1 MKTAQIIKGIIIL
14 LFAIVAFTACE
25 DVVEVELNDEDID
38 LIAVEAYINTKAE
51 NNVYVKLERTLAVNQ
66 TAQNPVISNAV
77 VQISDNA
84 DSPNT
89 VTLEEQ
95 GTTGIYMLPA
105 GTNYPGVTG
114 RTYTLTITTPD
125 GTVIIGEEYLQEVET
140 LDTVKVNLSDRGNY
154 EYLGIY
160 INSQETPGLGHYYK
174 WDIYLNGEL
183 LNDGE
188 DLAFASDELVDG
200 NYIYDML
207 VLLDW
212 EEEEEDKILHLG
224 DTVVVEQLSISE
236 AAYEFYWGLSDQA
249 WAGGPFSVPPA
260 NVPSN
265 LTSSDGKRILGLFS
279 ARDISVGNTVIIDDS
294 NFTPLVSSVPEI

>member
-1 MKTAQIIKGIIIL
+1 MKTAQIIKGIIII
-14 LFAIVAFTACE
+14 LFAIVAFTSCE
-25 DVVEVELNDEDID
+25 DVVDVKLDGEDID

-66 TAQNPVISNAV
+66 TTQNPVISNAV
-77 VQISDNA
+77 VQLSDNA
-84 DSPNT
+84 ATPNT

-95 GTTGIYMLPA
+95 GNTGIYLLPA
-105 GTNYPGVTG
+105 ETSYPGVTG

-125 GTVIIGEEYLQEVET
+125 GTVITGEEYLQEIET
-140 LDTVKVNLSDRGNY
+140 LDSVKVNLSDRGNY

-160 INSQETPGLGHYYK
+160 INSQETPGLGNYYK
-174 WDIYLNGEL
+174 WDIYINGEF

-207 VLLDW
+207 ILLDW
-212 EEEEEDKILHLG
+212 EDEEEDKILHQG
-224 DTVVVEQLSISE
+224 DTIVVEQLSISE
-236 AAYEFYWGLSDQA
+236 AAYEFYWGLDDQA

-294 NFTPLVSSVPEI
+294 NFTPLVSSTPGI

>member
-14 LFAIVAFTACE
+14 LFAIVALTACE
-25 DVVEVELNDEDID
+25 DVVDVELNDEDID

-66 TAQNPVISNAV
+66 TAQNPVINNAV
-77 VQISDNA
+77 VVLSDNA
-84 DSPNT
+84 DSPNS

-95 GTTGIYMLPA
+95 GTTGIYVLPA
-105 GTNYPGVTG
+105 GTTYPGVSG

-125 GTVIIGEEYLQEVET
+125 GTVITAEDYLQEVEI
-140 LDTVKVNLSDRGNY
+140 LDTVKVNLSNIGDY
-154 EYLGIY
+154 EYLGIF

-174 WDIYLNGEL
+174 WDIYINDEL
-183 LNDGE
+183 LYDAE

-207 VLLDW
+207 IYLDW
-212 EEEEEDKILHLG
+212 EEEEEDKILHDG
-224 DTVVVEQLSISE
+224 DTIRVEQLSISS
-236 AAYEFYWGLSDQA
+236 AVYDFYWALNDQA
-249 WAGGPFSVPPA
+249 WAGSPFSVPPA

-265 LTSSDGKRILGLFS
+265 LSSNDGKRILGLFS
-279 ARDISVGNTVIIDDS
+279 ARDVSVGNTVVIDDS
-294 NFTPLVSSVPEI
+294 NFTPLKSSIPGI

>member
-38 LIAVEAYINTKAE
+38 LIAVEAYINTKTE

-66 TAQNPVISNAV
+66 TAQNPAISNAV
-77 VQISDNA
+77 VQLSDNA
-84 DSPNT
+84 ASPNT

-95 GTTGIYMLPA
+95 GTTGIYVLPA
-105 GTNYPGVTG
+105 ETSYPGVTG

-125 GTVIIGEEYLQEVET
+125 GTVITGEEYLQEVET

-174 WDIYLNGEL
+174 WDIYVNGAF

-188 DLAFASDELVDG
+188 HLAFASDELVDG

-207 VLLDW
+207 ILLDW
-212 EEEEEDKILHLG
+212 EDEEEDKILHPG

-249 WAGGPFSVPPA
+249 WAGSPFSVPPA
-260 NVPSN
+260 NVPGNLISN
-265 LTSSDGKRILGLFS
+265 NGKRILGLFS
-279 ARDISVGNTVIIDDS
+279 ARDVSVGNTVIIDDS
-294 NFTPLVSSVPEI
+294 NFTPLVSSIPGI

>member
-1 MKTAQIIKGIIIL
+1 MKTAQIIKGIIII
-14 LFAIVAFTACE
+14 LFAIVAFTSCE
-25 DVVEVELNDEDID
+25 DVVDVKLDGEDID
-38 LIAVEAYINTKAE
+38 LIAVEAYINTKTE

-66 TAQNPVISNAV
+66 TTQNPVISNAV
-77 VQISDNA
+77 VQLSDNA
-84 DSPNT
+84 ATPNT

-95 GTTGIYMLPA
+95 GNTGIYLLPA
-105 GTNYPGVTG
+105 ETSYPGVTG

-125 GTVIIGEEYLQEVET
+125 GTVITGKEYLQEIET
-140 LDTVKVNLSDRGNY
+140 LDSVKVNLSDRGNY

-160 INSQETPGLGHYYK
+160 INSQETPGLGNYYK
-174 WDIYLNGEL
+174 WDIYINGEF
-183 LNDGE
+183 LNNGE

-207 VLLDW
+207 ILLDW
-212 EEEEEDKILHLG
+212 EDEEEDKILHQG
-224 DTVVVEQLSISE
+224 DTIVVEQLSISE
-236 AAYEFYWGLSDQA
+236 AAYEFYWGLDDQA

-294 NFTPLVSSVPEI
+294 NFTPLKSSIPEI

>member
-14 LFAIVAFTACE
+14 LFAIVAFTSCE
-25 DVVEVELNDEDID
+25 DVVDVKLDGEDID
-38 LIAVEAYINTKAE
+38 LIAVEAYINTKTE

-66 TAQNPVISNAV
+66 TTQNPVISNAV
-77 VQISDNA
+77 VQLSDNA
-84 DSPNT
+84 ATPNT
-89 VTLEEQ
+89 VALEEQ
-95 GTTGIYMLPA
+95 GNTGIYLLPA
-105 GTNYPGVTG
+105 ETSYPGVTG

-125 GTVIIGEEYLQEVET
+125 GTVITGEEYLQEIET
-140 LDTVKVNLSDRGNY
+140 LDSVKVNLSDRGNY

-160 INSQETPGLGHYYK
+160 INSQETPGLGNYYK
-174 WDIYLNGEL
+174 WDIYINGEF

-207 VLLDW
+207 ILLDW
-212 EEEEEDKILHLG
+212 EDEEEDKILHQG
-224 DTVVVEQLSISE
+224 DTIVVEQLSISE
-236 AAYEFYWGLSDQA
+236 AAYEFYWGLDDQA

-294 NFTPLVSSVPEI
+294 NFTPLKSSIPEI

>member
-14 LFAIVAFTACE
+14 LFAIVAFTSCE
-25 DVVEVELNDEDID
+25 DVVDVKLDGEDID

-66 TAQNPVISNAV
+66 TTQNPVISNAV
-77 VQISDNA
+77 VQLSDNA
-84 DSPNT
+84 ATPNT

-95 GTTGIYMLPA
+95 GNTGIYLLPA
-105 GTNYPGVTG
+105 ETSYPGVTG

-125 GTVIIGEEYLQEVET
+125 GTVITGEEYLQEIET
-140 LDTVKVNLSDRGNY
+140 LDSVKVNLSDRGNY

-160 INSQETPGLGHYYK
+160 INSQETPGLGNYYK
-174 WDIYLNGEL
+174 WDIYINGEF

-207 VLLDW
+207 ILLDW
-212 EEEEEDKILHLG
+212 EDEEEDKILHQG
-224 DTVVVEQLSISE
+224 DTIVVEQLSISE
-236 AAYEFYWGLSDQA
+236 AAYEFYWGLDDQA

-294 NFTPLVSSVPEI
+294 NFTPLVSSIPEI

>member
-38 LIAVEAYINTKAE
+38 LIAVEAYISTKAE

-125 GTVIIGEEYLQEVET
+125 GTVITGEEYLQEVET

-212 EEEEEDKILHLG
+212 EDEEEDKILHLG

>member
-14 LFAIVAFTACE
+14 LFAIVAFTSCE
-25 DVVEVELNDEDID
+25 DVVDVELNDEDID
-38 LIAVEAYINTKAE
+38 LITVEAYINTKSE
-51 NNVYVKLERTLAVNQ
+51 NNVYVKLERTLPVNQ
-66 TAQNPVISNAV
+66 PTQNPVISNAV

-84 DSPNT
+84 DLPNT
-89 VTLEEQ
+89 VTLEEEES
-95 GTTGIYMLPA
+95 TGVYSLPA
-105 GTNYPGVTG
+105 ETTYPGIPG

-125 GTVIIGEEYLQEVET
+125 GTIITGEEYLQEIEK

-174 WDIYLNGEL
+174 WDIYINGEF

-188 DLAFASDELVDG
+188 DLAYASDELVDG

-207 VLLDW
+207 ILLDW
-212 EEEEEDKILHLG
+212 EDEEEDKILHPG

-236 AAYEFYWGLSDQA
+236 AAYDFYWGLSDQA
-249 WAGGPFSVPPA
+249 WAGSPFSVPPA

-265 LTSSDGKRILGLFS
+265 LSSNDGKRILGLFS
-279 ARDISVGNTVIIDDS
+279 ARDISTGNTIIIDDS
-294 NFTPLVSSVPEI
+294 NYTPLISSIPGI

>member
-66 TAQNPVISNAV
+66 TAQNPVISNAI
-77 VQISDNA
+77 VQLSDNA

-114 RTYTLTITTPD
+114 RIYTLTITTPD
-125 GTVIIGEEYLQEVET
+125 GTVITGDEYLQEVET

-212 EEEEEDKILHLG
+212 EDEEEDKILHLG

-265 LTSSDGKRILGLFS
+265 LTSSNGKRILGLFS

-294 NFTPLVSSVPEI
+294 NFTPLVSSVPGN

>member
-14 LFAIVAFTACE
+14 LFAIVAFTSCE
-25 DVVEVELNDEDID
+25 DVVDVKLDDEDID
-38 LIAVEAYINTKAE
+38 LIAVEAYINTKTE

-66 TAQNPVISNAV
+66 TTQNPVISNAV
-77 VQISDNA
+77 VQFSDNA
-84 DSPNT
+84 ATPNT

-95 GTTGIYMLPA
+95 GNTGIYLLPA
-105 GTNYPGVTG
+105 ETSYPGVTG

-125 GTVIIGEEYLQEVET
+125 GTVITGEEYLQEIET
-140 LDTVKVNLSDRGNY
+140 LDSVKVNLSDRGNY

-160 INSQETPGLGHYYK
+160 INSQETPGLGNYYK
-174 WDIYLNGEL
+174 WDIYINGEF

-207 VLLDW
+207 ILLDW
-212 EEEEEDKILHLG
+212 EDEEEDKILHQG
-224 DTVVVEQLSISE
+224 DTIVVEQLSISK
-236 AAYEFYWGLSDQA
+236 AAHEFYWGLDDQA

-294 NFTPLVSSVPEI
+294 NFTPLKSSIPEI

>member
-14 LFAIVAFTACE
+14 LFAIVAFTSCE
-25 DVVEVELNDEDID
+25 DVVDVDLNDEDIN

-77 VQISDNA
+77 VRISDNA
-84 DSPNT
+84 ASPNT

-95 GTTGIYMLPA
+95 ATTGIYVLPA
-105 GTNYPGVTG
+105 GTSYPGVAG

-125 GTVIIGEEYLQEVET
+125 GTVITGEEYLQEVET

-174 WDIYLNGEL
+174 WDIYINGEFL
-183 LNDGE
+183 SDGE

-212 EEEEEDKILHLG
+212 EDEEEDKRLHPG

-249 WAGGPFSVPPA
+249 WAGSPFSVPPA

-265 LTSSDGKRILGLFS
+265 LISNDGKRILGLFS
-279 ARDISVGNTVIIDDS
+279 ARDISVGNKVIIDDS
-294 NFTPLVSSVPEI
+294 NYTPLVSSIPEM

>member
-14 LFAIVAFTACE
+14 LFAIVALTACE
-25 DVVEVELNDEDID
+25 DVVDVELNDEDID

-51 NNVYVKLERTLAVNQ
+51 NNIYVKLERTLAVNQ
-66 TAQNPVISNAV
+66 TSQNPVINNAV
-77 VQISDNA
+77 VQLSDNA

-95 GTTGIYMLPA
+95 GTTGIYVLPA
-105 GTNYPGVTG
+105 GTTYPGITG

-125 GTVIIGEEYLQEVET
+125 GTVITGEEYLQEVET

-174 WDIYLNGEL
+174 WDIYINGEF

-207 VLLDW
+207 ILLDW
-212 EEEEEDKILHLG
+212 EDEEEDKILHSG
-224 DTVVVEQLSISE
+224 DTIIVEQLSISA
-236 AAYEFYWGLSDQA
+236 AAYDFYWGLSDQA
-249 WAGGPFSVPPA
+249 WAGSPFSVPPA

-265 LTSSDGKRILGLFS
+265 LTSNNGKRILGLFS
-279 ARDISVGNTVIIDDS
+279 ARDVSVGNTVVIDDS
-294 NFTPLVSSVPEI
+294 NFTPLVSSIPGI

>member
-14 LFAIVAFTACE
+14 LFAIVAFTSCE
-25 DVVEVELNDEDID
+25 DVVDVKLDGEDID

-66 TAQNPVISNAV
+66 TTQNPVISNAV
-77 VQISDNA
+77 VQLSDNA
-84 DSPNT
+84 ATPNT

-95 GTTGIYMLPA
+95 GNTGIYLLPA
-105 GTNYPGVTG
+105 ETSYPGVTG

-125 GTVIIGEEYLQEVET
+125 GTVITGEEYLQEIET
-140 LDTVKVNLSDRGNY
+140 LDSVKVNLSDRGNY

-160 INSQETPGLGHYYK
+160 INSQETPGLGNYYK
-174 WDIYLNGEL
+174 WDIYINGEF

-207 VLLDW
+207 ILLDW
-212 EEEEEDKILHLG
+212 EDEEEDKILHQG
-224 DTVVVEQLSISE
+224 DTIVVEQLSISE
-236 AAYEFYWGLSDQA
+236 AAYEFYWGLDDQA

-294 NFTPLVSSVPEI
+294 NFTPLKSSIPEI

>member
-14 LFAIVAFTACE
+14 LFAVIALTSCE
-25 DVVEVELNDEDID
+25 DVVNVKLDGEDID

-51 NNVYVKLERTLAVNQ
+51 NNIYVKLERTLAVNQ
-66 TAQNPVISNAV
+66 TTQNPVISNAV
-77 VQISDNA
+77 VQLSDNA
-84 DSPNT
+84 ATPNT

-95 GTTGIYMLPA
+95 GNTGIYLLPA
-105 GTNYPGVTG
+105 ETSYPGVTG

-125 GTVIIGEEYLQEVET
+125 GTVITGKEYLQEIET
-140 LDTVKVNLSDRGNY
+140 LDSVKVNLSDRGNY

-160 INSQETPGLGHYYK
+160 INSQETPGLGNYYK
-174 WDIYLNGEL
+174 WDIYINGEF
-183 LNDGE
+183 LNDAE

-207 VLLDW
+207 ILLDW
-212 EEEEEDKILHLG
+212 EDEEEDKILHQG
-224 DTVVVEQLSISE
+224 DTIVVEQLSISK
-236 AAYEFYWGLSDQA
+236 AAYEFYWGLDDQA

-294 NFTPLVSSVPEI
+294 NFTPLKSSIPEI

>member
-14 LFAIVAFTACE
+14 LFAIVAFTSCE
-25 DVVEVELNDEDID
+25 DVVDVKLDGEDID

-66 TAQNPVISNAV
+66 TTQNPVISNAV
-77 VQISDNA
+77 VQLSDNA
-84 DSPNT
+84 ATPNT

-95 GTTGIYMLPA
+95 GNTGIYLLPA
-105 GTNYPGVTG
+105 ETSYPGVTG

-125 GTVIIGEEYLQEVET
+125 GTVITGEEYLQEIET
-140 LDTVKVNLSDRGNY
+140 LDSVKVNLSDRGNY

-160 INSQETPGLGHYYK
+160 INSQETPGLGNYYK
-174 WDIYLNGEL
+174 WDIYINGEF

-207 VLLDW
+207 ILLDW
-212 EEEEEDKILHLG
+212 EDEEEDKILHQG
-224 DTVVVEQLSISE
+224 DTIVVEQLSISE
-236 AAYEFYWGLSDQA
+236 AAYEFYWGLDDQA

-294 NFTPLVSSVPEI
+294 NFTPLVSSTPGI

>member
-77 VQISDNA
+77 VQLSDNA

-105 GTNYPGVTG
+105 GTNYPGVAG
-114 RTYTLTITTPD
+114 RTYTLTITTP
-125 GTVIIGEEYLQEVET
+125 
-140 LDTVKVNLSDRGNY
+140 KR
-154 EYLGIY
+154 
-160 INSQETPGLGHYYK
+160 
-174 WDIYLNGEL
+174 DILALISSLNG
-183 LNDGE
+183 
-188 DLAFASDELVDG
+188 
-200 NYIYDML
+200 
-207 VLLDW
+207 
-212 EEEEEDKILHLG
+212 
-224 DTVVVEQLSISE
+224 
-236 AAYEFYWGLSDQA
+236 
-249 WAGGPFSVPPA
+249 
-260 NVPSN
+260 
-265 LTSSDGKRILGLFS
+265 
-279 ARDISVGNTVIIDDS
+279 
-294 NFTPLVSSVPEI
+294 

>member
-1 MKTAQIIKGIIIL
+1 MKTAQIIKGIIII
-14 LFAIVAFTACE
+14 LFAIVAFTSCE
-25 DVVEVELNDEDID
+25 DVVDVKLDGEDID

-66 TAQNPVISNAV
+66 TTQNPVISNAV
-77 VQISDNA
+77 VQLSDNA
-84 DSPNT
+84 ATPNT

-95 GTTGIYMLPA
+95 GNTGIYLLPA
-105 GTNYPGVTG
+105 ETSYPGVTG
-114 RTYTLTITTPD
+114 RTYTLTITTPG
-125 GTVIIGEEYLQEVET
+125 GTVITGEEYLQEIET
-140 LDTVKVNLSDRGNY
+140 LDSVKVNLSDRGNY

-160 INSQETPGLGHYYK
+160 INSQETPGLGNYYK
-174 WDIYLNGEL
+174 WDIYINGEF

-207 VLLDW
+207 ILLDW
-212 EEEEEDKILHLG
+212 EDEEEDKILHQG
-224 DTVVVEQLSISE
+224 DTIVVEQLSISE
-236 AAYEFYWGLSDQA
+236 AAYEFYWGLDDQA

-294 NFTPLVSSVPEI
+294 NFTPLKSSIPEI

>member
-1 MKTAQIIKGIIIL
+1 MKTAQIIKGIIII
-14 LFAIVAFTACE
+14 LFAIVAFTSCE
-25 DVVEVELNDEDID
+25 DVVDVKLDGEDID
-38 LIAVEAYINTKAE
+38 LIAVEAYINTKTE

-66 TAQNPVISNAV
+66 TTQNPVISNAV
-77 VQISDNA
+77 VQLSDNA
-84 DSPNT
+84 ATPNT

-95 GTTGIYMLPA
+95 GNTGIYLLPA
-105 GTNYPGVTG
+105 ETSYPGVTG

-125 GTVIIGEEYLQEVET
+125 GTVITGEEYLQEIET
-140 LDTVKVNLSDRGNY
+140 LDSVKVNLSDRGNY

-160 INSQETPGLGHYYK
+160 INSQETPGLGNYYK
-174 WDIYLNGEL
+174 WDIYINGEF

-207 VLLDW
+207 ILLDW
-212 EEEEEDKILHLG
+212 EDEEEDKILHQG
-224 DTVVVEQLSISE
+224 DTIVVEQLSISE
-236 AAYEFYWGLSDQA
+236 AAYEFYWGLDDQA

-294 NFTPLVSSVPEI
+294 NFTPLKSSIPRI

>member
-1 MKTAQIIKGIIIL
+1 MKTAQIIKGIIII
-14 LFAIVAFTACE
+14 LFAIVAFTSCE
-25 DVVEVELNDEDID
+25 DVVDVKLDGEDID

-66 TAQNPVISNAV
+66 TTQNPVISNAV
-77 VQISDNA
+77 VQLSDNA
-84 DSPNT
+84 ATPNT

-95 GTTGIYMLPA
+95 GNTGIYLLPA
-105 GTNYPGVTG
+105 ETSYPGVTG

-125 GTVIIGEEYLQEVET
+125 GTVITGKEYLQEIET
-140 LDTVKVNLSDRGNY
+140 LDSVKVNLSDRGNY

-160 INSQETPGLGHYYK
+160 INSQETPGLGNYYK
-174 WDIYLNGEL
+174 WDIYINGEF

-207 VLLDW
+207 ILLDW
-212 EEEEEDKILHLG
+212 EDEEEDKILHQG
-224 DTVVVEQLSISE
+224 DTIVVEQLSISK
-236 AAYEFYWGLSDQA
+236 AAYEFYWGLDDQA

-294 NFTPLVSSVPEI
+294 NFTPLVSSTPGI

>member
-77 VQISDNA
+77 VQLSDNA

-105 GTNYPGVTG
+105 GANYPGVTG

-125 GTVIIGEEYLQEVET
+125 GTVITGEEYLQEVET
-140 LDTVKVNLSDRGNY
+140 LDSVKVNLSDRGNY

-212 EEEEEDKILHLG
+212 EDEEEDKILHLG

-260 NVPSN
+260 NVPGN

-279 ARDISVGNTVIIDDS
+279 ARDMSVGNTVIIDES
-294 NFTPLVSSVPEI
+294 NFTPLVSSVPGI

>member
-1 MKTAQIIKGIIIL
+1 MKTAQIIKGIIII
-14 LFAIVAFTACE
+14 LFAIVAFTSCE
-25 DVVEVELNDEDID
+25 DVVDVKLDSEDID
-38 LIAVEAYINTKAE
+38 LIAVEAYINTKTE

-66 TAQNPVISNAV
+66 TTQNPVISNAE
-77 VQISDNA
+77 VQLSDNA
-84 DSPNT
+84 ATPNT

-95 GTTGIYMLPA
+95 GNTGIYLLPA
-105 GTNYPGVTG
+105 ETSYPGVTG

-125 GTVIIGEEYLQEVET
+125 GTVITGEEYLQEIET
-140 LDTVKVNLSDRGNY
+140 LDSVKVNLSDRGNY

-160 INSQETPGLGHYYK
+160 INSQETPGLGNYYK
-174 WDIYLNGEL
+174 WDIYINGEF

-207 VLLDW
+207 ILLDW
-212 EEEEEDKILHLG
+212 EDEEEDKILHQG
-224 DTVVVEQLSISE
+224 DTIVVEQLSISK
-236 AAYEFYWGLSDQA
+236 AAYEFYWGLDDQA

-294 NFTPLVSSVPEI
+294 NFTPLKSSIPEI

>member
-1 MKTAQIIKGIIIL
+1 MKTAQIIKGIIII
-14 LFAIVAFTACE
+14 LFAIVAFTSCE
-25 DVVEVELNDEDID
+25 DVVDVKLDGEDID

-66 TAQNPVISNAV
+66 TTQNPVISNAV
-77 VQISDNA
+77 VQLSDNA
-84 DSPNT
+84 ATPNT

-95 GTTGIYMLPA
+95 GNTGIYLLPA
-105 GTNYPGVTG
+105 ETSYPGVTG

-125 GTVIIGEEYLQEVET
+125 GTVITGEEYLQKIET
-140 LDTVKVNLSDRGNY
+140 LDSVKVNLSDRGNY

-160 INSQETPGLGHYYK
+160 INSQETPGLGNYYK
-174 WDIYLNGEL
+174 WDIYINGEF

-207 VLLDW
+207 ILLDW
-212 EEEEEDKILHLG
+212 EDEEEDKILHQG
-224 DTVVVEQLSISE
+224 DTIVVEQLSISK
-236 AAYEFYWGLSDQA
+236 AAYEFYWGLDDQA

-294 NFTPLVSSVPEI
+294 NFTPLKSSIPGI

>member
-14 LFAIVAFTACE
+14 LFAVIALTSCE
-25 DVVEVELNDEDID
+25 DVVNVKLDGEDID

-66 TAQNPVISNAV
+66 TTQNPVISNAV
-77 VQISDNA
+77 VQLSDNA
-84 DSPNT
+84 ATPNT

-95 GTTGIYMLPA
+95 GNTGIYLLPA
-105 GTNYPGVTG
+105 ETSYPGVTG

-125 GTVIIGEEYLQEVET
+125 GTVITGEEYLQEIET
-140 LDTVKVNLSDRGNY
+140 LDSVKVNLSDRGNY

-160 INSQETPGLGHYYK
+160 INSQETPGLGNYYK
-174 WDIYLNGEL
+174 WDIYINGEF

-207 VLLDW
+207 ILLDW
-212 EEEEEDKILHLG
+212 EDEEEDKILHQG
-224 DTVVVEQLSISE
+224 DTIVVEQLSISK
-236 AAYEFYWGLSDQA
+236 AAYEFYWGLDDQA

-294 NFTPLVSSVPEI
+294 NFTPLKSSIPGI

>member
-1 MKTAQIIKGIIIL
+1 MKTAQIIKGIIII
-14 LFAIVAFTACE
+14 LFAIVAFTSCE
-25 DVVEVELNDEDID
+25 DVVDVKLDGEDID
-38 LIAVEAYINTKAE
+38 LIAVEAYINTKTE

-66 TAQNPVISNAV
+66 TTQNPVISNAV
-77 VQISDNA
+77 VQLSDNA
-84 DSPNT
+84 ATPNT

-95 GTTGIYMLPA
+95 GNTGIYLLPA
-105 GTNYPGVTG
+105 ETSYPGVTG

-125 GTVIIGEEYLQEVET
+125 GTVITGEEYLQEIET
-140 LDTVKVNLSDRGNY
+140 LDSVKVNLSDRGNY

-160 INSQETPGLGHYYK
+160 INSQETPGLGNYYK
-174 WDIYLNGEL
+174 WDIYINGEF

-207 VLLDW
+207 ILLDW
-212 EEEEEDKILHLG
+212 EDEEEDKILHQG
-224 DTVVVEQLSISE
+224 DTIVVEQLSISK
-236 AAYEFYWGLSDQA
+236 AAYEFYWGLDDQA

-294 NFTPLVSSVPEI
+294 NFTPLKSSIPGI

>member
-1 MKTAQIIKGIIIL
+1 MKTAQIIKGIIII
-14 LFAIVAFTACE
+14 LFAIVAFTSCE
-25 DVVEVELNDEDID
+25 DVVDVKLDGEDID

-51 NNVYVKLERTLAVNQ
+51 NNIYVKLERTLAVNQ
-66 TAQNPVISNAV
+66 TTQNPVISNAV
-77 VQISDNA
+77 VQLSDNA
-84 DSPNT
+84 ATPNT

-95 GTTGIYMLPA
+95 GNTGIYLLPA
-105 GTNYPGVTG
+105 ETSYPGVTG

-125 GTVIIGEEYLQEVET
+125 GTVITGEEYLQKIET
-140 LDTVKVNLSDRGNY
+140 LDSVKVNLSDRGNY

-160 INSQETPGLGHYYK
+160 INSQETPGLGNYYK
-174 WDIYLNGEL
+174 WDIYINGEF

-207 VLLDW
+207 ILLDW
-212 EEEEEDKILHLG
+212 EDEEEDKILHQG
-224 DTVVVEQLSISE
+224 DTIVVEQLSISK
-236 AAYEFYWGLSDQA
+236 AAYEFYWGLDDQA

-294 NFTPLVSSVPEI
+294 NFTPLKSSIPEI

>member
-1 MKTAQIIKGIIIL
+1 MKTAQIIKGIIII
-14 LFAIVAFTACE
+14 LFAIVAFTSCE
-25 DVVEVELNDEDID
+25 DVVDVKLDGEDID

-66 TAQNPVISNAV
+66 TTQNPVISNAV
-77 VQISDNA
+77 VQLSDNA
-84 DSPNT
+84 ATPNT

-95 GTTGIYMLPA
+95 GNTGIYLLPA
-105 GTNYPGVTG
+105 ETSYPGVTG

-125 GTVIIGEEYLQEVET
+125 GTVITGEEYLQEIET
-140 LDTVKVNLSDRGNY
+140 LDSVKVNLSDRGNY

-160 INSQETPGLGHYYK
+160 INSQETPGLGNYYK
-174 WDIYLNGEL
+174 WDIYINGEF

-207 VLLDW
+207 ILLDW
-212 EEEEEDKILHLG
+212 EDEEEDKILHQG
-224 DTVVVEQLSISE
+224 DTIVVEQLSISK
-236 AAYEFYWGLSDQA
+236 AAYEFYWGLDDQA

-294 NFTPLVSSVPEI
+294 NFTPLKSSIPEI

>member
-1 MKTAQIIKGIIIL
+1 MKTAQIIKGIIII
-14 LFAIVAFTACE
+14 LFAIVAFTSCE
-25 DVVEVELNDEDID
+25 DVVDVKLDGEDID

-66 TAQNPVISNAV
+66 TTQNPVISNAI
-77 VQISDNA
+77 VQLSDDA
-84 DSPNT
+84 ATPNT

-95 GTTGIYMLPA
+95 GNTGIYLLPA
-105 GTNYPGVTG
+105 ETSYPGVTG

-125 GTVIIGEEYLQEVET
+125 GTVITGEEYLQEIET
-140 LDTVKVNLSDRGNY
+140 LDSVKVNLSDRGNY

-160 INSQETPGLGHYYK
+160 INSQETPGLGNYYK
-174 WDIYLNGEL
+174 WDIYINGEF

-207 VLLDW
+207 ILLDW
-212 EEEEEDKILHLG
+212 EDEEEDKILHQG
-224 DTVVVEQLSISE
+224 DTIVVEQLSISK
-236 AAYEFYWGLSDQA
+236 AAYEFYWGLDDQA

-294 NFTPLVSSVPEI
+294 NFTPLKSSIPGI

>member
-14 LFAIVAFTACE
+14 LFAIVAFTSCE
-25 DVVEVELNDEDID
+25 DVVDVKLDGEDID
-38 LIAVEAYINTKAE
+38 LIAVEAYINTKTE

-66 TAQNPVISNAV
+66 TTQNPVISNAE
-77 VQISDNA
+77 VQLSDNA
-84 DSPNT
+84 ATPNT

-95 GTTGIYMLPA
+95 GNTGIYLLP
-105 GTNYPGVTG
+105 TETSYPGVTG

-125 GTVIIGEEYLQEVET
+125 GTVITGEEYLQEIET
-140 LDTVKVNLSDRGNY
+140 LDSVKVNLSDRGNY

-160 INSQETPGLGHYYK
+160 INSQETPGLGNYYK
-174 WDIYLNGEL
+174 WDIYINGEF

-207 VLLDW
+207 ILLDW
-212 EEEEEDKILHLG
+212 EDEEEDKILHQG
-224 DTVVVEQLSISE
+224 DTIVVEQLSISE
-236 AAYEFYWGLSDQA
+236 AAYEFYWGLDDQA

-294 NFTPLVSSVPEI
+294 NFTPLKSSIPEI